1 MNKVPGHDES
11 ADGQSVPKTTA
22 VPPDAKS
29 PSADLAAVNDD
40 SETALGAGVDDP
52 NTQRFESNEHLVSST
67 LRDALT
73 GLPNRR
79 LMLDLLAHAIADAK
93 RRHTRMALL
102 FLDLNGFKQINNSL
116 GRKIGD
122 EVLKRVAQCLTA
134 SVRQTDTVS
143 RRGGD
148 EFLILLSEIHHASD
162 AVTIAGKIIASLAA
176 IDPIDTHQI
185 RVSATI
191 GVSLYPDDGADADTL
206 IDRADA
212 AMYLAKR
219 RGLGHYFFSSLV
231 LDNGEQMLSPN
242 APSAEGKSASDASL
256 KALQDLQHA
265 DLRDANEQL
274 VITTI
279 NAQEGKEAAEYAQR
293 RQAEFLAVLA
303 HELCSPLTPI
313 RLAVARMEHTS
324 KEELPQMQALIEREV
339 VHISRLVSDL
349 LDVARVTTGNMRL
362 ERRVVDIRK
371 IVDAAVDACRPVM
384 DARRQHFEVQLP
396 AGPLNVRGDAVRL
409 TQILRNLLD
418 NASKYTPVE
427 GQIALSIEA
436 VDESM
441 QITVSDNGM
450 GITASAMPF
459 IFEPFKQD
467 TRAIGFNG
475 VGLGIGL
482 KVVHELVEAHGGTI
496 VATSDGEGL
505 GSRFVVSLPLHHR
518 MPDESEAAVVSP
530 T

>member
-1 MNKVPGHDES
+1 MNRSAGHDEP
-11 ADGQSVPKTTA
+11 ADGRPVAKTA
-22 VPPDAKS
+22 VVPPDATEPRADPAQAHNGIGTAQS
-29 PSADLAAVNDD
+29 IGAYDPS
-40 SETALGAGVDDP
+40 
-52 NTQRFESNEHLVSST
+52 TQHTDSNEHLVSSA

-102 FLDLNGFKQINNSL
+102 FLDLDGFKLINNSL
-116 GRKIGD
+116 GRKMGD
-122 EVLKRVAQCLTA
+122 EVLKRVAHCLTA
-134 SVRQTDTVS
+134 SVRLIDTVS

-162 AVTIAGKIIASLAA
+162 AVAIAGKIIVALAA
-176 IDPIDTHQI
+176 IDRIGTHPV
-185 RVSATI
+185 RVTTTI
-191 GVSLYPDDGADADTL
+191 GVSLFPDDGADAETL

-219 RGLGHYFFSSLV
+219 RGLGHYFFSSVV
-231 LDNGEQMLSPN
+231 LDNGHLMLSPN
-242 APSAEGKSASDASL
+242 APAPEEESASAASL
-256 KALQDLQHA
+256 KELQDLQHA

-274 VITTI
+274 IISSI

-293 RQAEFLAVLA
+293 KQAEFLAVLA

-313 RLAVARMEHTS
+313 RLAVSLMEHTP

-371 IVDAAVDACRPVM
+371 IVEAAVDACRPAM
-384 DARRQHFEVQLP
+384 DSRHQRFTIELP
-396 AGPLNVRGDAVRL
+396 TGPLNVRGDTVRL

-418 NASKYTPVE
+418 NANKYTPVE
-427 GQIALSIEA
+427 GHIALSIE
-436 VDESM
+436 VVGESI
-441 QITVSDNGM
+441 QITVTDNGM

-505 GSRFVVSLPLHHR
+505 GSKFVVSLPLHHKSSGDNESAVAS
-518 MPDESEAAVVSP
+518 PD
-530 T
+530 